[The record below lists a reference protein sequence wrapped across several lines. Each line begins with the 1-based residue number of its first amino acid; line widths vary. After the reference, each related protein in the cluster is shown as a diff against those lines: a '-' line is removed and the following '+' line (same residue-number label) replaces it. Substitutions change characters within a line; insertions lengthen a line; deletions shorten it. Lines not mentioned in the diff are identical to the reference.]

1 MRPRLGPRPTSRAKS
16 YIKGRVSLE
25 AGFELARGLRTL
37 LTYGFWARPLPR
49 GIPPPG
55 FHPSPV
61 QFLSFFRP
69 VTVLNLEP
77 PPLISV

>member
-1 MRPRLGPRPTSRAKS
+1 MYIIPRVLREKNVNYPRVPCQTDSHYS
-16 YIKGRVSLE
+16 
-25 AGFELARGLRTL
+25 
-37 LTYGFWARPLPR
+37 
-49 GIPPPG
+49 